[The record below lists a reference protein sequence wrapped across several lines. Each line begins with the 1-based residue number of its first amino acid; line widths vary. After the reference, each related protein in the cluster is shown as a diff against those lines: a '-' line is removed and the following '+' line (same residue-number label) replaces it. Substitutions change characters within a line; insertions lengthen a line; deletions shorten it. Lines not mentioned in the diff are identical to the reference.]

1 MSCRRLFADLAL
13 APHDRAAVLEAAA
26 VLAAHLPVERVV
38 LYGSKARGDDDAESD
53 IDLLILTSR
62 PMGVIEGFQVTDL
75 LQPVQHRHHCIISP
89 LRLSTEEW
97 EHGVYQVLGIRHE
110 IDRDGVDVPLENGMH
125 PVEPT
130 EPSAA

>member
-53 IDLLILTSR
+53 I
-62 PMGVIEGFQVTDL
+62 VIVAGL
-75 LQPVQHRHHCIISP
+75 
-89 LRLSTEEW
+89 
-97 EHGVYQVLGIRHE
+97 
-110 IDRDGVDVPLENGMH
+110 
-125 PVEPT
+125 
-130 EPSAA
+130 